1 MRDQAATIRKIYSG
15 YVYAEPMTS
24 ADGAG
29 AGPDAPCHG
38 PGSSSRPALRVD
50 AERNRQRLIT
60 AAREMFADRGLGVPI
75 EDIARHAGVG
85 VATLYRRFPTRADL
99 IAGAF
104 EGKMAAYADAVT
116 QALANPDPWAGFC
129 GYIERVCAMQA
140 EDRGFANVLCMTL
153 PEDRQFE
160 AERDRAYENFLE
172 LVRRAQAAGGL
183 RDDFV
188 AEDLPVLLMANAGV
202 VAGTADAAP
211 GAWRRFAAYMI
222 QAFSARST
230 APLPAPPTPAA
241 MHRALHDIAEAGTRD
256 QRCGG

>member
-1 MRDQAATIRKIYSG
+1 
-15 YVYAEPMTS
+15 MTS
-24 ADGAG
+24 ADGPG
-29 AGPDAPCHG
+29 PEGPDAPC
-38 PGSSSRPALRVD
+38 PGQGASSRPALRVD
-50 AERNRQRLIT
+50 AERNRQRLI
-60 AAREMFADRGLGVPI
+60 AAAAEMFAERGLDVPI

-104 EGKMAAYADAVT
+104 ERKMAAYADAVT

-160 AERDRAYENFLE
+160 AERGRAYENFLE

-202 VAGTADAAP
+202 VAGTAGAAP

-222 QAFSARST
+222 QAFSARGA
-230 APLPAPPTPAA
+230 APLPAPPTPAS
-241 MHRALHDIAEAGTRD
+241 MHRALHDIYEAGTRD

>member
-1 MRDQAATIRKIYSG
+1 
-15 YVYAEPMTS
+15 MT
-24 ADGAG
+24 ANAGPAG
-29 AGPDAPCHG
+29 APDAAPC
-38 PGSSSRPALRVD
+38 RPLRAD

-60 AAREMFADRGLGVPI
+60 AAREVFAERGLHVPM

-85 VATLYRRFPTRADL
+85 VATLYRRFPTRAHL

-104 EGKMAAYADAVT
+104 EEKMCAYADAVA
-116 QALANPDPWAGFC
+116 QALADPDPWAGFC

-140 EDRGFANVLCMTL
+140 GDRGFANVLSMTFPL
-153 PEDRQFE
+153 DKRFE
-160 AERDRAYENFLE
+160 AERDRAYASFLE

-188 AEDLPVLLMANAGV
+188 AEDLVILLMANAGV

-211 GAWRRFAAYMI
+211 DAWRRFAAYMI
-222 QAFSARST
+222 QAFSARGA
-230 APLPAPPTPAA
+230 APLPPPPSYTA
-241 MHRALHDIAEAGTRD
+241 MHHALHHLYQSGIRD

>member
-1 MRDQAATIRKIYSG
+1 MLA
-15 YVYAEPMTS
+15 PMTS
-24 ADGAG
+24 ADRPGAAAADAACPAGAG
-29 AGPDAPCHG
+29 AE
-38 PGSSSRPALRVD
+38 PGASSRPALRVD
-50 AERNRQRLIT
+50 AERNRQRLLA
-60 AAREMFADRGLGVPI
+60 AAREMFAERGLDVPI

-85 VATLYRRFPTRADL
+85 VATLYRRFPGRADL

-104 EGKMAAYADAVT
+104 EAKMTAYADAGA

-140 EDRGFANVLCMTL
+140 DDRGFATVLCMSF
-153 PEDRQFE
+153 PADKQFE
-160 AERDRAYENFLE
+160 AERDRAYGSFLE

-188 AEDLPVLLMANAGV
+188 AEDLVILLMANAGV

-222 QAFSARST
+222 QAFSARNA
-230 APLPAPPTPAA
+230 APLPPPPSYAA
-241 MHRALHDIAEAGTRD
+241 MDHALHHLSRSGIRD